1 MSTTD
6 GPPFLPPSPN
16 SAESVVPPASKGQK
30 PLPVGAADAIA
41 HACCCPC
48 SLPPA
53 ASLLPSP
60 RSSTCT
66 HTHCSSSNA
75 TIRPKTTTTTRS
87 PSKKMEKGDG
97 SPRSQ
102 CRSFRSG
109 KRIRQR
115 GPPRRRRTRKI
126 SLVHSISRSDPD
138 LSMPVPICQQSTAPP
153 FNTPP
158 SHLFPTRL
166 LLHSFSILSHVLIL
180 ASPRR
185 VFLSKTPQS
194 APYPFLSTLPPCDL
208 PHNTQPPPLRPQPP
222 ASSLLITLTPIPP
235 TGIRR

>member
-6 GPPFLPPSPN
+6 GPPFLPPLLTPLSKFRRVGGASGQQGPEA
-16 SAESVVPPASKGQK
+16 SSGGCLRCHRPCLLLSLQPP
-30 PLPVGAADAIA
+30 
-41 HACCCPC
+41 
-48 SLPPA
+48 
-53 ASLLPSP
+53 P
-60 RSSTCT
+60 RSLSAPFPPVF
-66 HTHCSSSNA
+66 HLHHCSSSIA

-87 PSKKMEKGDG
+87 PSKKMEKDDG

-109 KRIRQR
+109 RRIRQR

-138 LSMPVPICQQSTAPP
+138 LSLPVPICQQSTAPP
-153 FNTPP
+153 LNTPP

-166 LLHSFSILSHVLIL
+166 LLHSFSILSHILIL

-185 VFLSKTPQS
+185 VF
-194 APYPFLSTLPPCDL
+194 
-208 PHNTQPPPLRPQPP
+208 
-222 ASSLLITLTPIPP
+222 
-235 TGIRR
+235 